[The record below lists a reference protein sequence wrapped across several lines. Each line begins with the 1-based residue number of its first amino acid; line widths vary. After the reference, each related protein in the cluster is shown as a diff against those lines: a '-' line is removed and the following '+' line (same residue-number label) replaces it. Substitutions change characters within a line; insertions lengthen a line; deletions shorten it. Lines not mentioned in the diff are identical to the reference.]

1 MANTPKEADPNKAAF
16 LAALEKKKS
25 QGAKGNSTGTTAETS
40 KAKSSGPAAA
50 RRIERRRSGS
60 A

>member
-1 MANTPKEADPNKAAF
+1 MSKISGAEDPNKAAF

-25 QGAKGNSTGTTAETS
+25 QGAKGGNTGTNSENS

>member
-25 QGAKGNSTGTTAETS
+25 QGTKGNSTGTTAENS
-40 KAKSSGPAAA
+40 KAKSSGPTT

-60 A
+60 S